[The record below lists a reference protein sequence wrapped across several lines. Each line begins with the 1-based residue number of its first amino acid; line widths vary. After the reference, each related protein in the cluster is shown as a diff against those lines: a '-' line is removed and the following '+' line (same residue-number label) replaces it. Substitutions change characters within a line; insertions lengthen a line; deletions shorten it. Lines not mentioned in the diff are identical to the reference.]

1 MNKEELLKKIK
12 GKLIVSCQA
21 LPGEPLYIENGTM
34 MPLMAVAAKQAGAA
48 GIRTNSKRDVE
59 EIRKVVDLP
68 IIGLIKKSYDGFP
81 QYITVTMK
89 EIDELVEAKA
99 DIIALDCTMRERPE
113 AKTINEFIKKIKEKY
128 PDILLMAD
136 ISTFEEGIN
145 AEKAGVD
152 FVGTTLSGYTPYSK
166 KSDGP
171 DFNLVENL
179 AKTLRIPVIAEGK
192 VHEPKQAKKML
203 ELGAFAVVVGGAITR
218 PLEIAQKFVKE
229 IDTVNK

>member
-1 MNKEELLKKIK
+1 MNNEELLKKIK

-136 ISTFEEGIN
+136 ISTFEEGVN

-218 PLEIAQKFVKE
+218 PLEIAQRFVKE
-229 IDTVNK
+229 IDTVNQ

>member
-136 ISTFEEGIN
+136 ISTFEEGVN
-145 AEKAGVD
+145 AEKVGVD

-171 DFNLVENL
+171 DFNLVKNL

-218 PLEIAQKFVKE
+218 PLEIAQRFVKE
-229 IDTVNK
+229 IDTVNQ